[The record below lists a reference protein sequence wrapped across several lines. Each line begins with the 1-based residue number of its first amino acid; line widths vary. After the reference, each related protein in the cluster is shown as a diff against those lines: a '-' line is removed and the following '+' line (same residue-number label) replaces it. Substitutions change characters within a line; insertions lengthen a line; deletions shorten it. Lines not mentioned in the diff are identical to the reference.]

1 MINSVFL
8 ENFMRIHAR
17 TEIELGPVTVLV
29 GANGSGKSSVL
40 KGIHWAVRCAA
51 LRDSTGKLTLEQ
63 MDYVPSK
70 EYVQLAH
77 KTRITNGSGSP
88 KIVVGFRGD
97 HGNDTIIELSSAR
110 NDAGV
115 IATITGP
122 MSVALTN
129 QENHLTSYIPGLAGL
144 AETETL
150 LATPVLHRKAAS
162 GEGGSVLRHML
173 LELKKDTDPE
183 IDGYFELVELNSWV
197 SKVIPEARFWVKFDP
212 LRDTIIYA
220 KFWTP
225 DMRTTGRSIKLQWKP
240 LEMAGTGFLQIVQI
254 FTYLLKFKSNLILI
268 DEPDAHLHP
277 GTQERLI
284 IALEKAA
291 IAFPATKL
299 IISTH
304 SPSLVRACGPTTR
317 VHWMDRGSALREGD
331 DIVKLRMGWG
341 ALDKDLILFT
351 EDENTSYLK
360 SIISQWP
367 ELDRKILIWP
377 TFGKNS
383 LPHGESLKK
392 LRDKMKVGIMV
403 HRDRDFMSDNDV
415 SLWKAFKKYDIKN
428 IPLWVPDGSDIESA
442 FCRPQHISSVMKV
455 SIQEAE
461 AFLISALAL
470 FDQSTVEDDFN
481 NAINDAV
488 KGLGDGKSTP
498 SRRWRELGNFC
509 QETIKGKV
517 FIENLKVAIKASY
530 SNTPE
535 ARKLSLLP
543 LLTIPTMDYEICT
556 DLKTTIEHALQA
568 AAPEATPRAT
578 TN

>member
-1 MINSVFL
+1 MISSVFL

-51 LRDSTGKLTLEQ
+51 LRDATGKLTLEQ

-88 KIVVGFRGD
+88 KIVVGFTD
-97 HGNDTIIELSSAR
+97 ENNNSTVIELSSAR

-115 IATITGP
+115 ITTITGP
-122 MSVALTN
+122 MSDALTN
-129 QENHLTSYIPGLAGL
+129 QQNHLTSYIPGLAGL

-173 LELKKDTDPE
+173 LELKKDSDTE
-183 IDGYFELVELNSWV
+183 IDGYFELIELNSWV
-197 SKVIPEARFWVKFDP
+197 SQVIPEARFWVKFDP

-225 DMRTTGRSIKLQWKP
+225 DMRTTGRSIKSQWKP

-284 IALEKAA
+284 NALEKAA

-317 VHWMDRGSALREGD
+317 VHWMDRGSALIEGD
-331 DIVKLRMGWG
+331 EIVKLRMGWG

-351 EDENTSYLK
+351 EDDNTSYLQN
-360 SIISQWP
+360 IIRQWP
-367 ELDRKILIWP
+367 ELERKILIWP

-383 LPHGESLKK
+383 LPHGDSLKK
-392 LRDKMKVGIMV
+392 LRDKMKVAIMV
-403 HRDRDFMSDNDV
+403 HRDRDFMSEVDV
-415 SLWKAFKKYDIKN
+415 SLWKTFKKYDSNN

-442 FCRPQHISSVMKV
+442 FCRPQHISNVMQV

-461 AFLISALAL
+461 VFLATALAL
-470 FDQSTVEDDFN
+470 FDQTIVEDDFN

-509 QETIKGKV
+509 QLTIKGKELLV
-517 FIENLKVAIKASY
+517 KLREAIKANY
-530 SNTPE
+530 LNTPE

-543 LLTIPTMDYEICT
+543 QIIIPTTGYEICN
-556 DLKTTIEHALQA
+556 DLKTTIEQALQA
-568 AAPEATPRAT
+568 AAPQATPSAT

>member
-1 MINSVFL
+1 MISSVFL

-51 LRDSTGKLTLEQ
+51 LRDATGKLTLEQ

-88 KIVVGFRGD
+88 KIVIGFTD
-97 HGNDTIIELSSAR
+97 ENNNSTTIELSSAR

-115 IATITGP
+115 ITTITGP
-122 MSVALTN
+122 MSDVLKN
-129 QENHLTSYIPGLAGL
+129 QENHITSYIPGLAGL

-173 LELKKDTDPE
+173 LELKREGDPE

-225 DMRTTGRSIKLQWKP
+225 DMRTTGRSIKSQWKP

-284 IALEKAA
+284 NALEKAA
-291 IAFPATKL
+291 IAFPSTKL

-351 EDENTSYLK
+351 EDEKTSYLK
-360 SIISQWP
+360 NIISQWP
-367 ELDRKILIWP
+367 ALERKILIWP

-383 LPHGESLKK
+383 LPHGDSLKK
-392 LRDKMKVGIMV
+392 LREKMKVAIMV
-403 HRDRDFMSDNDV
+403 HRDRDFMSDADV
-415 SLWKAFKKYDIKN
+415 DLWKTFKTYDTN
-428 IPLWVPDGSDIESA
+428 DIPLWVPAGSDIESA
-442 FCRPQHISSVMKV
+442 FCHPQHISNVMQV

-461 AFLISALAL
+461 AFIPGALAL
-470 FDQSTVEDDFN
+470 LNQATVEDDFN

-488 KGLGDGKSTP
+488 KGLGAGKSTP
-498 SRRWRELGNFC
+498 SRRWRELGDFC
-509 QETIKGKV
+509 QFTVKGKELLV
-517 FIENLKVAIKASY
+517 KIKDAIRASY
-530 SNTPE
+530 SNTLD

-543 LLTIPTMDYEICT
+543 QIIIPTANHEICS
-556 DLKTTIEHALQA
+556 DLKTTIEQALQA
-568 AAPEATPRAT
+568 AAPQATPSAT